1 MAFNAETSKGHQ
13 VAMMQAAKEFHFFA
27 KILLA
32 LLDTFVHALHGC
44 TQAILKFG
52 LVHSPKSTLA
62 YDVAKVVCCSPD
74 VHELEVP
81 K

>member
-13 VAMMQAAKEFHFFA
+13 VAMVQAAKEFHFSA
-27 KILLA
+27 KILLS

-44 TQAILKFG
+44 NQAIFKFG
-52 LVHSPKSTLA
+52 LVHCPKSTLA
-62 YDVAKVVCCSPD
+62 YDVAKVVCCSAD
-74 VHELEVP
+74 VDEFEVP